1 MILVPNN
8 GSSSGNGPSP
18 GSESSPLHGTSRQ
31 RDDIW
36 SKLLGQVG
44 HARDEEAFAQLFAH
58 FAPLI
63 KGFCLGNLNSSFPAD
78 AAEEVV
84 QEVMFRVWQK
94 SPTYDPSKAAASTW
108 IYTVMRNCR
117 IDLMRRNQRT
127 PVEESPID
135 IDDIWDE
142 ADDDQAFVY
151 MQQSSNEALID
162 KSFSQLPPEQRQVLT
177 QVYMQGKTH
186 QQIAQETGLPLG
198 TVKSRVRIGLKKMQ
212 TLILGAEKSVEKG
225 RGTWQ

>member
-1 MILVPNN
+1 MISIPTS
-8 GSSSGNGPSP
+8 GS
-18 GSESSPLHGTSRQ
+18 SRQ
-31 RDDIW
+31 RDDTW
-36 SKLLGQVG
+36 SKLLERVGQ
-44 HARDEEAFAQLFAH
+44 ARDEEAFAQIFAH

-84 QEVMFRVWQK
+84 QEVMFKVWQK
-94 SPTYDPSKAAASTW
+94 APTYDSSKSAASTW

-127 PVEESPID
+127 PVDGDVID

-162 KSFSQLPPEQRQVLT
+162 KSFGQLPLEQRQVLT

-212 TLILGAEKSVEKG
+212 TLILGAEKTQEKS

>member
-1 MILVPNN
+1 MSITQL
-8 GSSSGNGPSP
+8 GSP
-18 GSESSPLHGTSRQ
+18 RFQ
-31 RDDIW
+31 RDDTW
-36 SKLLGQVG
+36 SQLLEAVGQ
-44 HARDEEAFAQLFAH
+44 ARDEQAFAKLFAH

-63 KGFCLGNLNSSFPAD
+63 KGFCLGNLNANFPAD

-84 QEVMFRVWQK
+84 QEVMFKVWQK
-94 SPTYDPSKAAASTW
+94 SPSYDATKAAASTW

-127 PVEESPID
+127 PSDKEGID

-151 MQQSSNEALID
+151 LQQASNEALIA
-162 KSFSQLPPEQRQVLT
+162 KSFTQLPPEQRQVLT

-186 QQIAQETGLPLG
+186 QQISEDTGLPLG

-212 TLILGAEKSVEKG
+212 TLIADAEQAAAKN
-225 RGTWQ
+225 RGNWQ

>member
-1 MILVPNN
+1 MITHTL
-8 GSSSGNGPSP
+8 SGVSK
-18 GSESSPLHGTSRQ
+18 Q
-31 RDDIW
+31 RDDTW
-36 SKLLGQVG
+36 SQLLERVGQT
-44 HARDEEAFAQLFAH
+44 RDEAAFAQLFAH

-63 KGFCLGNLNSSFPAD
+63 KGFCLGNLNSNFPPD

-84 QEVMFRVWQK
+84 QEVMFKVWQK
-94 SPTYDPSKAAASTW
+94 SPSFDSTKAAASTW
-108 IYTVMRNCR
+108 IFTVMRNCR
-117 IDLMRRNQRT
+117 IDLMRRHQRT
-127 PVEESPID
+127 PTDADLID

-142 ADDDQAFVY
+142 ADDDQAFVF

-162 KSFSQLPPEQRQVLT
+162 KSFAQLPPEQRQVLT

-212 TLILGAEKSVEKG
+212 SLILGAEKNLEKAK
-225 RGTWQ
+225 GTWQ

>member
-1 MILVPNN
+1 MISIPTSVP
-8 GSSSGNGPSP
+8 G
-18 GSESSPLHGTSRQ
+18 RQ
-31 RDDIW
+31 RDDTW
-36 SKLLGQVG
+36 SKMLERVGQD
-44 HARDEEAFAQLFAH
+44 RDEQAFAQLFAH

-78 AAEEVV
+78 AADEVV
-84 QEVMFRVWQK
+84 QEVMFKVWQK
-94 SPTYDPSKAAASTW
+94 APTYDSTKAAASTW

-127 PVEESPID
+127 PADGDVID

-186 QQIAQETGLPLG
+186 QQIAHETGLPLG

-212 TLILGAEKSVEKG
+212 TLILGAEKAAEKN
-225 RGTWQ
+225 RGAWQ

>member
-1 MILVPNN
+1 MISNLTAPD
-8 GSSSGNGPSP
+8 
-18 GSESSPLHGTSRQ
+18 RAQ
-31 RDDIW
+31 RDDTW
-36 SKLLGQVG
+36 SKLLERVGQS
-44 HARDEEAFAQLFAH
+44 RDEEAFAQLFAH

-63 KGFCLGNLNSSFPAD
+63 KGFCLGNLNANFPAD

-84 QEVMFRVWQK
+84 QEVMFKVWQK
-94 SPTYDPSKAAASTW
+94 SPGYDATKAAASTW

-127 PVEESPID
+127 PTDSDVIDVE
-135 IDDIWDE
+135 DIWSE

-151 MQQSSNEALID
+151 LQQASNEALID
-162 KSFSQLPPEQRQVLT
+162 RSFIQLPPEQRQVLT

-186 QQIAQETGLPLG
+186 QQIANETGLPLG

-212 TLILGAEKSVEKG
+212 ALIVGADRTTEQNKG
-225 RGTWQ
+225 AWQ